1 MCRIKHI
8 VLSLLLVLFLLT
20 ACSEK
25 EKILPEEEIF
35 EIENAVNIEQDLKQV
50 VKQNDCFN
58 QYELREHITS
68 DGENFYFASEDY
80 HLDIKTNK
88 KKINCDRVG
97 CTHEDERCFIR
108 LFDNCFC
115 VTCYNGGF
123 LAVRGNKLL
132 FIAEGNES
140 ILLENKKHSEAAE
153 EYKET
158 DPNYISQYIF
168 LNEKT
173 LFVTGRNFG
182 FTFDLEKKIQG
193 NLIAI
198 GEANAFYSISKLNE
212 DSVILSNSDNEL
224 FFVDVRT
231 TNVKKLGDH
240 VVRSRVFD
248 SYVYMVEYVQGERR
262 LYKLNPQNMEKT
274 FILEDVGYYYY
285 VRPDDSII
293 FTYIGNDGVLFLM
306 NNDGE
311 IVEKLDFGEDSDKKE
326 YKLRGIYDY
335 SFFDELYLYV
345 ETDKNG
351 ASDLDREN
359 GFIVITRDFK
369 YICKYGNVSDVS
381 FLNIKAVNGE
391 L

>member
-285 VRPDDSII
+285 VLPDDSII